1 MTRTRTERLLVVG
14 SAIVDLVLY
23 VDAVPDPG
31 GDVLARRS
39 LTRVGGAFNVL
50 AAAVAAGLPTAYVG
64 LTGDGP
70 FGTQVR
76 AALTEAGVELVF
88 PEPAATDSGFC
99 VALVDRAGERTF
111 ATTVGAEGG
120 LTTELLATVVPRE
133 TDAIYVSGYDL
144 AYPHGQAIAEWVRG
158 LGGGRTVLLDPGP
171 LVAEIDAD
179 LLDRVLECVSW
190 LSLNLREGVLL
201 TSHAEPKAIART
213 VFERAPALEGVV
225 IRDGANGCDVF
236 WAPEEGQ
243 HVPAPEVQV
252 VDSNGAGD
260 VHVAAFLAALTAGH
274 GPVGAARAAND
285 TAARAVTTF
294 GPGGA

>member
-1 MTRTRTERLLVVG
+1 
-14 SAIVDLVLY
+14 
-23 VDAVPDPG
+23 
-31 GDVLARRS
+31 
-39 LTRVGGAFNVL
+39 
-50 AAAVAAGLPTAYVG
+50 
-64 LTGDGP
+64 
-70 FGTQVR
+70 
-76 AALTEAGVELVF
+76 
-88 PEPAATDSGFC
+88 
-99 VALVDRAGERTF
+99 
-111 ATTVGAEGG
+111 
-120 LTTELLATVVPRE
+120 
-133 TDAIYVSGYDL
+133 
-144 AYPHGQAIAEWVRG
+144 
-158 LGGGRTVLLDPGP
+158 VLLDPGP
-171 LVAEIDAD
+171 LVAEIDPE
-179 LLDRVLECVSW
+179 LLDGVLECVSW

-243 HVPAPEVQV
+243 HVPAPEVHV